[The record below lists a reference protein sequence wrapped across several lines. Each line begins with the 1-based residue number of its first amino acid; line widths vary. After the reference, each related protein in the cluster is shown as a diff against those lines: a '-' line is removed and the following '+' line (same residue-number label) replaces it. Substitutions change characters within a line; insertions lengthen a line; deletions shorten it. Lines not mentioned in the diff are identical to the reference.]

1 MKKLM
6 IVVCI
11 LSIGSLARAQSA
23 PPLGSAQSFAILAAT
38 TVTNSGLTVIK
49 GDLGVSPGTAVTGF
63 PPGTVIGGTIH
74 SDDASATSAQADAF
88 TAYNALAAE
97 TCGTN
102 LSGSILGTSV
112 NAVTL
117 SPGVYCFGSSAQL
130 TGTLTLSGK
139 GVYVF
144 QVGTTLTTASASS
157 VILANG
163 ATAGDVFWQVGTS
176 TTLGVNTTFVGSIFA
191 NVSDTVTGGSSVAGR
206 IFAITGAV
214 TLDTNAIKESDPAV
228 GRWEIVHTSGD
239 SSAQTVLYP
248 GGFSTF
254 LNADGTGYTYGTVAN
269 SICVIDVE
277 NFNVVPTW
285 VSLGGNNYQITIT
298 VNNLGLGPNFSFI
311 YTGTFNAVTPVPG
324 DMSYSIPAISGTYY
338 ATGDVSACSLTTQSS
353 PGNFVA
359 TFLPT
364 ISSGSA
370 SGALDNFS
378 ADNGLPFDST
388 VSTTITFSAP
398 PANGQMAGT
407 VALASNPTYTSL
419 PCFATTAAVVNPL
432 TINPA
437 RSSQAGV
444 GEYIFA
450 EGFDPFGTATTLFLN
465 GISVN
470 LYTGT
475 NTDPNALQ
483 VATTEWGAAAAI
495 GVDNP
500 AAGVSGVSN
509 DGTNTAMVFSYG
521 VMGGACDGAGGV
533 DAPFYFLSGKHINH
547 KDKPHHHRGSESRSH
562 RDPDAS
568 RENSREH

>member
-1 MKKLM
+1 MKRLL
-6 IVVCI
+6 IIVCI
-11 LSIGSLARAQSA
+11 LSSGGLARAQSA
-23 PPLGSAQSFAILAAT
+23 PPLGSAQNFAVLAAT
-38 TVTNSGLTVIK
+38 TVTNTGLTVIK
-49 GDLGVSPGTAVTGF
+49 GDLGVSPGSAVTGF

-74 SDDASATSAQADAF
+74 SDDARATSAQADAF
-88 TAYNALAAE
+88 TAYNVLAAE

-102 LSGSILGTSV
+102 LSGSILGTSAG
-112 NAVTL
+112 AVIL

-163 ATAGDVFWQVGTS
+163 ATVGDVFWQVGTS
-176 TTLGVNTTFVGSIFA
+176 ATLGVNTIFVGSILA

-206 IFAITGAV
+206 IFALTGAV
-214 TLDTNAIKESDPAV
+214 TLDTNAITEPDPAV

-239 SSAQTVLYP
+239 SSAQTALYP

-254 LNADGTGYTYGTVAN
+254 LNADGTGYTYGTVPN
-269 SICVIDVE
+269 SICVIDAE

-285 VSLGGNNYQITIT
+285 VSLGGSSYQITIT

-311 YTGTFNAVTPVPG
+311 YTGTYNAVTPVPG
-324 DMSYSIPAISGTYY
+324 DTSYMIPAISGTYY

-370 SGALDNFS
+370 SGALDNFT

-388 VSTTITFSAP
+388 VTTTITFSAP

-419 PCFATTAAVVNPL
+419 PCFATTAGVVNAL
-432 TINPA
+432 TINSV

-444 GEYIFA
+444 GEYMFA
-450 EGFDPFGTATTLFLN
+450 EGFDPYGTATTLFLN

-483 VATTEWGAAAAI
+483 VATTEWGAPAAI
-495 GVDNP
+495 GIDNP

-521 VMGGACDGAGGV
+521 VMGGVCDGAGGV

-547 KDKPHHHRGSESRSH
+547 KHKALHHHGFGSRSH
-562 RDPDAS
+562 RDRDER
-568 RENSREH
+568 RENSREY

>member
-1 MKKLM
+1 VKRLL

-38 TVTNSGLTVIK
+38 TVTNTGMTVIK

-102 LSGSILGTSV
+102 LSGSILGTSAG
-112 NAVTL
+112 AVTL

-157 VILANG
+157 VVLANG

-176 TTLGVNTTFVGSIFA
+176 TTLGVNTIFVGSIFA

-214 TLDTNAIKESDPAV
+214 TLDTNTITESDPAV

-239 SSAQTVLYP
+239 SSTQTVLYP

-254 LNADGTGYTYGTVAN
+254 LNADGTGYTYGSVAN

-277 NFNVVPTW
+277 SFNVVPTW
-285 VSLGGNNYQITIT
+285 VSLGGSNYQITIT

-311 YTGTFNAVTPVPG
+311 YTGAYSSVTPVPG
-324 DMSYSIPAISGTYY
+324 DTSYTIPAISGTYY
-338 ATGDVSACSLTTQSS
+338 ATGDVSACSLATQSS

-370 SGALDNFS
+370 SGSLDSFS
-378 ADNGLPFDST
+378 ADNGSPFDST
-388 VSTTITFSAP
+388 VSATITFSAP
-398 PANGQMAGT
+398 PANGQMAGM
-407 VALASNPTYTSL
+407 VALASNPTFTGL
-419 PCFATTAAVVNPL
+419 PCFATTSGVVNPL

-437 RSSQAGV
+437 LSSQTGI
-444 GEYIFA
+444 GEYMFA
-450 EGFDPFGTATTLFLN
+450 EGFDPNGTPTTFFLN
-465 GISVN
+465 GFSAN
-470 LYTGT
+470 LYTGA

-483 VATTEWGAAAAI
+483 IATTEWAVAAAI
-495 GVDNP
+495 GEDNP

-521 VMGGACDGAGGV
+521 VVGGVCEGAGGV
-533 DAPFYFLSGKHINH
+533 DTPFYFLSGKHVDH
-547 KDKPHHHRGSESRSH
+547 KHNRHHDHRFGSGSH
-562 RDPDAS
+562 REHDDS
-568 RENSREH
+568 SGNYREH